1 MTEPQKE
8 HAKRGEAAW
17 LAARDQVARRNDEAR
32 KAGKKRREAYERER
46 EVARQE
52 AERRRVVALARE
64 GRRS

>member
-8 HAKRGEAAW
+8 PAKRGEAAW